1 MKLQAY
7 RLRNYRRLRDVAIE
21 LDDKISIFVGAN
33 NSGKTSA
40 AQGLY
45 SMLRGD
51 ASSFELFDFS
61 AILWAE
67 IDNIGNAAPGDL
79 DTPKQLPAINLDL
92 WFRVGDADLGV
103 AMPLLPSTD
112 WEGKCVGIRVSFEP
126 KNPYD
131 LVQTYRE
138 LRDKAM
144 AAAARLAAKATA
156 GTAAGAAA
164 APGVGAAG
172 GYKPWPE
179 SLTKFLTKELTKHYG
194 FRYYV
199 LDERQF
205 DRYKEK
211 SAEYSPQ
218 EMVGDRRGDTILK
231 SLLRVDFLRAQRHLD
246 DPQGGGG
253 TARAENLS
261 SRLSKFYERN
271 LEKREDDHQA
281 LQALD
286 VSEKELNSH
295 LKNVFSDT
303 LEQLKKLGYPGVNNP
318 DIVIRAALDPSK
330 VLGQSAKVHYVVPG
344 GTEAQLPD
352 SYNGL
357 GFKNLVY
364 MVVELIDLH
373 ERWSKEKDE
382 RPPLHLVFIEEPEA
396 HLHAQVQQVFVRN
409 VLKLLEENH
418 EHQSVFQTQLV
429 VTTHS
434 PHILY
439 ERGFSPIR
447 YFRRVSA
454 EMEHHT
460 DVRNLSRF
468 KVGEDEKE
476 ALAFLQRYLKLTHC
490 DLFFSDAAIL
500 VEGNVERLLV
510 PAMIESCAPRLRSSA
525 LTVLEVGGAFAHR
538 FRELIEFVGIT
549 TLVVTDLDSV
559 LVKAPGA
566 AGAAAPA
573 DGQEEEEDD
582 LKPFEVEED
591 KEIAAGEGGAD
602 PGVKKASKKGG
613 KTCEAHAPNAV
624 TANQTLISWIPKK
637 RTVEELWAVGEAE
650 KVHAFEDGKAHV
662 RVAYQ
667 TKVKV
672 TVGQSTAELC
682 GRTLEESFGLDNA
695 DWCQDEKNSSV
706 GLRLRAAAKTPQEL
720 ATGLH
725 KRVTSKSF
733 DKTRFALEVLAS
745 GPLNGWKVPAYIA
758 EGLTWLE
765 TMVAYEAEAEGAV
778 AVSAAAIE
786 PIDGGA
792 IAADVA
798 PGAQE

>member
-7 RLRNYRRLRDVAIE
+7 RLRNYRRLRDVVIE

-45 SMLRGD
+45 SILRGD
-51 ASSFELFDFS
+51 AASFELFDFS

-67 IDNIGNAAPGDL
+67 IDNIGNALPVDADA
-79 DTPKQLPAINLDL
+79 PKQLPAIALDL

-126 KNPYD
+126 KDPYD
-131 LVQTYRE
+131 LVKTYRE
-138 LRDKAM
+138 LREKNT
-144 AAAARLAAKATA
+144 AAAMKLAAKA
-156 GTAAGAAA
+156 AAGS
-164 APGVGAAG
+164 APAAG
-172 GYKPWPE
+172 GVTEYKPWPQ
-179 SLTKFLTKELTKHYG
+179 SLTKLLTKELTKHYA

-199 LDERQF
+199 LDEREF
-205 DRYKEK
+205 DGYKEK
-211 SAEYSPQ
+211 SVAYTPQ
-218 EMVGDRRGDTILK
+218 EVAGDRKGDTILK
-231 SLLRVDFLRAQRHLD
+231 SLVKVDFLRAQRHLD
-246 DPQGGGG
+246 DPQGGG
-253 TARAENLS
+253 TAARAENLS

-344 GTEAQLPD
+344 GGEAQLPD

-373 ERWSKEKDE
+373 ERWSKEKND

-418 EHQSVFQTQLV
+418 ENDSIFHTQVV

-468 KVGEDEKE
+468 KAGEEEKE

-510 PAMIESCAPRLRSSA
+510 PAMIESCAERLRSSA

-538 FRELIEFVGIT
+538 FRELIEFIGIT
-549 TLVVTDLDSV
+549 TLVITDLDSV
-559 LVKAPGA
+559 LVKVPAA
-566 AGAAAPA
+566 AGAAAP
-573 DGQEEEEDD
+573 GQEDEEDD
-582 LKPFEVEED
+582 LKVFEAEEED
-591 KEIAAGEGGAD
+591 DAGQGGAD
-602 PGVKKASKKGG
+602 LSVKKSSKKRG
-613 KTCEAHAPNAV
+613 KTCEAHTPDAV
-624 TANQTLISWIPKK
+624 TANQTLISWIPKQ
-637 RTVEELWAVGEAE
+637 RTVEQLWAVSDAE
-650 KVHAFEDGKAHV
+650 RVHTLDGGKAYV

-672 TVGQSTAELC
+672 TVGEVTAELC
-682 GRTLEESFGLDNA
+682 GRTLEEAFGLENA
-695 DWCQDEKNSSV
+695 DWCQDEKNAAV
-706 GLRLRAAAKTPQEL
+706 GLKLRTAAKTPQEL

-725 KRVTSKSF
+725 KRVISKSF

-745 GPLNGWKVPAYIA
+745 GPLKGWKVPAYIC

-778 AVSAAAIE
+778 AANAAAIA
-786 PIDGGA
+786 PVDGGA
-792 IAADVA
+792 IAPEAA
-798 PGAQE
+798 PGAQK

>member
-51 ASSFELFDFS
+51 SSSFELFDFS
-61 AILWAE
+61 AILWAQ
-67 IDNIGNAAPGDL
+67 IDNIGNAAPGNVDAL
-79 DTPKQLPAINLDL
+79 KQLPAITLDL

-126 KNPYD
+126 KSQYD
-131 LVQTYRE
+131 LVQAYHE
-138 LRDKAM
+138 LRDKATI
-144 AAAARLAAKATA
+144 AAAKLAAKAA
-156 GTAAGAAA
+156 IGAPGGVAAA
-164 APGVGAAG
+164 SGVGAAG
-172 GYKPWPE
+172 EYKPWPE

-205 DRYKEK
+205 DGYREK
-211 SAEYSPQ
+211 SAEYIPQ

-246 DPQGGGG
+246 DPQGGAGA
-253 TARAENLS
+253 ARAENLS
-261 SRLSKFYERN
+261 SRLSRFYERN

-286 VSEKELNSH
+286 ASEKELNFH

-344 GTEAQLPD
+344 GAEAQLPD

-382 RPPLHLVFIEEPEA
+382 RPPLHLIFIEEPEA

-409 VLKLLEENH
+409 VLKLLEKNLEH
-418 EHQSVFQTQLV
+418 ESVFQTQLV

-454 EMEHHT
+454 EMQHHT

-468 KVGEDEKE
+468 KSGEDEKE

-549 TLVVTDLDSV
+549 TLVITDLDSV
-559 LVKAPGA
+559 LVKAPTAVGA
-566 AGAAAPA
+566 ASPA
-573 DGQEEEEDD
+573 DSQEEDEDD
-582 LKPFEVEED
+582 LKPFEVED
-591 KEIAAGEGGAD
+591 GAGEGGAD
-602 PGVKKASKKGG
+602 AGVKKTSQKRG
-613 KTCEAHAPNAV
+613 KTCEAHTPGAV

-637 RTVEELWAVGEAE
+637 RTVDELWAVGDAE
-650 KVHAFEDGKAHV
+650 KVHTFEDGKAHV

-682 GRTLEESFGLDNA
+682 GRTLEEAFGLDNA
-695 DWCQDEKNSSV
+695 NWCQDEKNSSV
-706 GLRLRAAAKTPQEL
+706 GLKLRTTAKTPQQL

-725 KRVTSKSF
+725 KRVVSKSF

-745 GPLNGWKVPAYIA
+745 GPLNGWRVPAYIS

-765 TMVAYEAEAEGAV
+765 TMVAYEADAEGAV

-786 PIDGGA
+786 PVDGGA
-792 IAADVA
+792 IAADFA
-798 PGAQE
+798 PGAQK

>member
-7 RLRNYRRLRDVAIE
+7 RLRNYRRLRDVVIE
-21 LDDKISIFVGAN
+21 LNDKVSIFVGAN

-40 AQGLY
+40 AQGIY

-51 ASSFELFDFS
+51 AASFELFDFS

-67 IDNIGNAAPGDL
+67 IDHIGNALLGDV
-79 DTPKQLPAINLDL
+79 DAPKQLPAITLDL

-131 LVQTYRE
+131 LVKTYRE
-138 LRDKAM
+138 LREKTT
-144 AAAARLAAKATA
+144 AAARKLAAKA
-156 GTAAGAAA
+156 AAGAAPA
-164 APGVGAAG
+164 AASVTE
-172 GYKPWPE
+172 YKPWPE
-179 SLTKFLTKELTKHYG
+179 SLTKFLTKELAKHYG

-199 LDERQF
+199 LDEREF
-205 DRYKEK
+205 DGYKEK
-211 SAEYSPQ
+211 SAAYTPQ
-218 EMVGDRRGDTILK
+218 EVAGDRKGDTILK
-231 SLLRVDFLRAQRHLD
+231 SLVKVDFLRAQRHLD
-246 DPQGGGG
+246 DPQGGG
-253 TARAENLS
+253 TAARAENLS
-261 SRLSKFYERN
+261 SRLSRFYERN
-271 LEKREDDHQA
+271 LEQREDDHQA

-295 LKNVFSDT
+295 LKSVFSDT

-344 GTEAQLPD
+344 GGEAQLPD

-373 ERWSKEKDE
+373 ERWSKEKDD

-409 VLKLLEENH
+409 VLRLLEENH
-418 EHQSVFQTQLV
+418 ENESIFHSQVV

-454 EMEHHT
+454 EVEHHT

-468 KVGEDEKE
+468 KAGGEERE
-476 ALAFLQRYLKLTHC
+476 TLAFLQRYLKLTHC

-510 PAMIESCAPRLRSSA
+510 PAMIESCAERLRSSA

-538 FRELIEFVGIT
+538 FRELIEFIGIT
-549 TLVVTDLDSV
+549 TLVITDLDSV
-559 LVKAPGA
+559 VVKAPIA

-573 DGQEEEEDD
+573 AGQDDEEDD
-582 LKPFEVEED
+582 LKVFEAEEED
-591 KEIAAGEGGAD
+591 DAGEGGAD
-602 PGVKKASKKGG
+602 LGVKKSSKKRG
-613 KTCEAHAPNAV
+613 KTCEAHSPDAV

-637 RTVEELWAVGEAE
+637 RTVEELWAAGEDD
-650 KVHAFEDGKAHV
+650 KVHTLDGGKAHV

-672 TVGQSTAELC
+672 TVGKVTAELC
-682 GRTLEESFGLDNA
+682 GRTLEEAFGLENA
-695 DWCQDEKNSSV
+695 GWCQDEKNAAV
-706 GLRLRAAAKTPQEL
+706 GLKLRTAAETPQEL

-725 KRVTSKSF
+725 KKVVSKGF

-745 GPLNGWKVPAYIA
+745 GPLKGWKVPAYIR

-778 AVSAAAIE
+778 AANAAAIA

-792 IAADVA
+792 IAAEAA
-798 PGAQE
+798 PGARE

>member
-1 MKLQAY
+1 MRLQAY
-7 RLRNYRRLRDVAIE
+7 RLRNYRRLRDVVIE

-45 SMLRGD
+45 SLLRGD
-51 ASSFELFDFS
+51 AASFELFDFS

-67 IDNIGNAAPGDL
+67 IDNIGNALPGDA
-79 DTPKQLPAINLDL
+79 DAPKLLPAITLDL

-112 WEGKCVGIRVSFEP
+112 WDGKCVGIRVSFEP
-126 KNPYD
+126 KDPYD
-131 LVQTYRE
+131 LVKTYRE
-138 LRDKAM
+138 LREKTT
-144 AAAARLAAKATA
+144 AAAMKLAAK
-156 GTAAGAAA
+156 GAAGAA
-164 APGVGAAG
+164 PAAG
-172 GYKPWPE
+172 GVTEYKPWPQ
-179 SLTKFLTKELTKHYG
+179 SLTKFLTKELPKHYG

-199 LDERQF
+199 LDERAF
-205 DRYKEK
+205 DGYKEK
-211 SAEYSPQ
+211 SAAYTPQ
-218 EMVGDRRGDTILK
+218 EVAGDRKGDTILK
-231 SLLRVDFLRAQRHLD
+231 SLVKVDFLRAQRHLD
-246 DPQGGGG
+246 DPQGGG
-253 TARAENLS
+253 TAARAENLS
-261 SRLSKFYERN
+261 SRLSRFYERN

-344 GTEAQLPD
+344 AGEAQLPD

-373 ERWSKEKDE
+373 ERWSKEKDD

-418 EHQSVFQTQLV
+418 ENESVFHTQVV

-454 EMEHHT
+454 ELEHHT

-468 KVGEDEKE
+468 KAGEEEKE

-510 PAMIESCAPRLRSSA
+510 PAMIESCAERLRSSA

-538 FRELIEFVGIT
+538 FRELIEFIGIT
-549 TLVVTDLDSV
+549 TLVITDLDSV
-559 LVKAPGA
+559 VVKVPAADGA
-566 AGAAAPA
+566 APPSA
-573 DGQEEEEDD
+573 GQEDEEDD
-582 LKPFEVEED
+582 LKVFESEEED
-591 KEIAAGEGGAD
+591 DAGEGGTD
-602 PGVKKASKKGG
+602 LGVKKSSKKRG
-613 KTCEAHAPNAV
+613 KTCEAHAPGAV

-637 RTVEELWAVGEAE
+637 QTVEALWAVGDAE
-650 KVHAFEDGKAHV
+650 KVHTLDGGKAHV

-672 TVGQSTAELC
+672 TVDKITAELC
-682 GRTLEESFGLDNA
+682 GRTLEEAFGLENA
-695 DWCQDEKNSSV
+695 SWCQDEKNAAV
-706 GLRLRAAAKTPQEL
+706 GLKLRNAAKTPQEL
-720 ATGLH
+720 ANGLH
-725 KRVTSKSF
+725 KRVISKSF

-745 GPLNGWKVPAYIA
+745 GPPKSWKVPAYIR

-778 AVSAAAIE
+778 AANAAAIA

-792 IAADVA
+792 IAPEAA
-798 PGAQE
+798 PGAHA

>member
-7 RLRNYRRLRDVAIE
+7 RLRNYRRLRDVVIE

-51 ASSFELFDFS
+51 AASFELFDFS
-61 AILWAE
+61 AILWTE
-67 IDNIGNAAPGDL
+67 IDNVGNALPGDV
-79 DTPKQLPAINLDL
+79 DAPKQLPAITLDL

-131 LVQTYRE
+131 LVKTYHE
-138 LRDKAM
+138 LREKTT
-144 AAAARLAAKATA
+144 AAAMKLAAKA
-156 GTAAGAAA
+156 AAGAEP
-164 APGVGAAG
+164 APGGVTE
-172 GYKPWPE
+172 YKPWPQ

-199 LDERQF
+199 LDEREF
-205 DRYKEK
+205 DGYKEK
-211 SAEYSPQ
+211 LGPYIPQ
-218 EMVGDRRGDTILK
+218 EVAGDRKGDTILK
-231 SLLRVDFLRAQRHLD
+231 SLVKVDFLRAQRHLD
-246 DPQGGGG
+246 DPQGGG
-253 TARAENLS
+253 TAGRAENLS
-261 SRLSKFYERN
+261 SRLSRFYERN

-286 VSEKELNSH
+286 ISEKELNSH

-318 DIVIRAALDPSK
+318 DIIIRAALDPSK

-344 GTEAQLPD
+344 GGEAQLPD

-373 ERWSKEKDE
+373 ERWSKEKDD
-382 RPPLHLVFIEEPEA
+382 RPPLHLVYIEEPEA

-418 EHQSVFQTQLV
+418 ENESIFHTQVV

-454 EMEHHT
+454 EMAHHT
-460 DVRNLSRF
+460 DVRNLSGF
-468 KVGEDEKE
+468 KAGEEEKE

-510 PAMIESCAPRLRSSA
+510 PAMIESCAERLRSSA
-525 LTVLEVGGAFAHR
+525 LTILEVGGAFAHR
-538 FRELIEFVGIT
+538 FRELIEFIGIT
-549 TLVVTDLDSV
+549 TLVITDLDSV
-559 LVKAPGA
+559 LVKAP
-566 AGAAAPA
+566 AAADAVAPDA
-573 DGQEEEEDD
+573 GQEDEEED
-582 LKPFEVEED
+582 LKVFEAEEEND
-591 KEIAAGEGGAD
+591 AREVDAE
-602 PGVKKASKKGG
+602 GVKKSSKKRG
-613 KTCEAHAPNAV
+613 KTCEAHTPGAV
-624 TANQTLISWIPKK
+624 TANQTLISWIPRR
-637 RTVEELWAVGEAE
+637 RTVEELWAVGDAE
-650 KVHAFEDGKAHV
+650 KVHTLDGGKAYV

-672 TVGQSTAELC
+672 TVCKDTAELC
-682 GRTLEESFGLDNA
+682 GRTLEEAFGLENA
-695 DWCQDEKNSSV
+695 GWCQDEKNVAV
-706 GLRLRAAAKTPQEL
+706 GLKLRNAAKTPQEL

-725 KRVTSKSF
+725 KKVISKSF

-745 GPLNGWKVPAYIA
+745 GPLKGWKVPAYIC

-765 TMVAYEAEAEGAV
+765 TMVAYEAETEGTV
-778 AVSAAAIE
+778 AANAAAIA

-792 IAADVA
+792 IAPEAA

>member
-7 RLRNYRRLRDVAIE
+7 RLRNYRRLHDVVIE

-51 ASSFELFDFS
+51 AASFELFDFS

-67 IDNIGNAAPGDL
+67 IDNIGNALPGDV
-79 DTPKQLPAINLDL
+79 DSPKLLPAITLDL

-126 KNPYD
+126 KDPYD
-131 LVQTYRE
+131 LVKNYRE
-138 LRDKAM
+138 LREKTT
-144 AAAARLAAKATA
+144 AAAMKLAAKAA
-156 GTAAGAAA
+156 
-164 APGVGAAG
+164 VGAAPAAG
-172 GYKPWPE
+172 GVTDYKPWPQT
-179 SLTKFLTKELTKHYG
+179 LTKFLTKELTKHYG

-199 LDERQF
+199 LDEREF
-205 DRYKEK
+205 NGYKEK
-211 SAEYSPQ
+211 SAGYIPQ
-218 EMVGDRRGDTILK
+218 ELAGDRKGDAILK
-231 SLLRVDFLRAQRHLD
+231 SLVKVDFLRAQRHLD
-246 DPQGGGG
+246 DPQGGG
-253 TARAENLS
+253 TAARAENLS

-344 GTEAQLPD
+344 GGEAQLPD

-373 ERWSKEKDE
+373 ERWSKEKDD
-382 RPPLHLVFIEEPEA
+382 RPPLHLVFVEEPEA

-409 VLKLLEENH
+409 VLRLLEENH
-418 EHQSVFQTQLV
+418 ENESFFHTQVV

-468 KVGEDEKE
+468 KAGEEEKE

-510 PAMIESCAPRLRSSA
+510 PAMIESCAERLRSSA
-525 LTVLEVGGAFAHR
+525 LTILEVGGAFAHR
-538 FRELIEFVGIT
+538 FRELVEFIGIT
-549 TLVVTDLDSV
+549 TLVITDLDSV
-559 LVKAPGA
+559 LIKVPA
-566 AGAAAPA
+566 ATGAAALA
-573 DGQEEEEDD
+573 ASQEDEEDD
-582 LKPFEVEED
+582 LKVFEAEEED
-591 KEIAAGEGGAD
+591 GGGEGGVD
-602 PGVKKASKKGG
+602 LGVKKISKKRG
-613 KTCEAHAPNAV
+613 KTCEAHTPDAV

-637 RTVEELWAVGEAE
+637 RTVEELWAVGDAE
-650 KVHAFEDGKAHV
+650 KVHALDSGKAHV

-672 TVGQSTAELC
+672 TVNEVTAELC
-682 GRTLEESFGLDNA
+682 GRTLEEAFGLENA
-695 DWCQDEKNSSV
+695 EWCQDEKNAAV
-706 GLRLRAAAKTPQEL
+706 GLKLRSAAKTPQEL

-725 KRVTSKSF
+725 KRVVSKSF

-745 GPLNGWKVPAYIA
+745 GSLKGWKVPAYIC

-765 TMVAYEAEAEGAV
+765 TMVAYEAETEGVV
-778 AVSAAAIE
+778 AANAAAIA

-792 IAADVA
+792 IAPEAA
-798 PGAQE
+798 PGAKK

>member
-7 RLRNYRRLRDVAIE
+7 RLRNYRRLRDVVIE

-67 IDNIGNAAPGDL
+67 IDNIGNASLGDVDAL
-79 DTPKQLPAINLDL
+79 KQLPAITLDV

-131 LVQTYRE
+131 LVKTYRE
-138 LRDKAM
+138 LREKTT
-144 AAAARLAAKATA
+144 AAAMKLAAKPAT
-156 GTAAGAAA
+156 GAER
-164 APGVGAAG
+164 AAG
-172 GYKPWPE
+172 GVTEYKPWPQT
-179 SLTKFLTKELTKHYG
+179 LTKFLTKELTKYYG

-199 LDERQF
+199 LDEREF

-211 SAEYSPQ
+211 SAAYTPPE
-218 EMVGDRRGDTILK
+218 VAGDRKGDTILK
-231 SLLRVDFLRAQRHLD
+231 SLVKVDFLRAQRHLD
-246 DPQGGGG
+246 DPQAGGSAG
-253 TARAENLS
+253 RAENLS
-261 SRLSKFYERN
+261 SRLSRFYERN

-286 VSEKELNSH
+286 ISEKELNSH
-295 LKNVFSDT
+295 LKNVFNDT

-344 GTEAQLPD
+344 GGEAQLPD

-373 ERWSKEKDE
+373 ERWSKEKDD
-382 RPPLHLVFIEEPEA
+382 RPPLHLVYIEEPEA

-418 EHQSVFQTQLV
+418 ENESIFHTQLV

-454 EMEHHT
+454 EMAHHT

-468 KVGEDEKE
+468 KAGEEEKE

-510 PAMIESCAPRLRSSA
+510 PAMIESCAERLRSSA

-538 FRELIEFVGIT
+538 FRELIEFIGIT
-549 TLVVTDLDSV
+549 TLVITDLDSV
-559 LVKAPGA
+559 LVKAP
-566 AGAAAPA
+566 AAASATAPTA
-573 DGQEEEEDD
+573 GHEDEEED
-582 LKPFEVEED
+582 LKVFEVEED
-591 KEIAAGEGGAD
+591 DDAGKVGAEA
-602 PGVKKASKKGG
+602 VKRSSKKRG
-613 KTCEAHAPNAV
+613 KTCEAHTPDAV

-637 RTVEELWAVGEAE
+637 RTVEELWAVGDAA
-650 KVHAFEDGKAHV
+650 KVHTLDGGKAHV

-667 TKVKV
+667 TKVNV
-672 TVGQSTAELC
+672 TVCEVTAELC
-682 GRTLEESFGLDNA
+682 GRTLEEAFGLENA
-695 DWCQDEKNSSV
+695 SWCQDEKNVAV
-706 GLRLRAAAKTPQEL
+706 GLKLRNAAKTPQEL

-725 KRVTSKSF
+725 KRVISKSF

-745 GPLNGWKVPAYIA
+745 GPLKGWKVPAYIC

-765 TMVAYEAEAEGAV
+765 TMVAYEAETEGAV
-778 AVSAAAIE
+778 AANAAAIA

-792 IAADVA
+792 IAPEAA

>member
-7 RLRNYRRLRDVAIE
+7 RLRNYRRLRDVVIE

-45 SMLRGD
+45 SLLRGD
-51 ASSFELFDFS
+51 AASFELFDFS

-67 IDNIGNAAPGDL
+67 IDNIGNALPGDAEA
-79 DTPKQLPAINLDL
+79 PKLLPAITLDL

-112 WEGKCVGIRVSFEP
+112 WDGKCVGLRVSFEP
-126 KNPYD
+126 KDPYD
-131 LVQTYRE
+131 LVKAYRE
-138 LRDKAM
+138 LREKTT
-144 AAAARLAAKATA
+144 AAAMKLAAKAPA
-156 GTAAGAAA
+156 GAAPAAGA
-164 APGVGAAG
+164 VTE
-172 GYKPWPE
+172 YKPWPQ
-179 SLTKFLTKELTKHYG
+179 SLTKFLTKELPKHYG

-199 LDERQF
+199 LDERAF
-205 DRYKEK
+205 DGYKEK
-211 SAEYSPQ
+211 SAAYTPQ
-218 EMVGDRRGDTILK
+218 EVAGDRKGDTILK
-231 SLLRVDFLRAQRHLD
+231 SLVKVDFLRAQRHLD
-246 DPQGGGG
+246 DPQGGG
-253 TARAENLS
+253 TAARAENLS
-261 SRLSKFYERN
+261 SRLSRFYERN

-344 GTEAQLPD
+344 GGEAQLPD

-373 ERWSKEKDE
+373 ERWSKEKDD

-418 EHQSVFQTQLV
+418 ENESVFHTQVV

-468 KVGEDEKE
+468 KAGEEEKE

-510 PAMIESCAPRLRSSA
+510 PAMIESCAERLRSSA

-538 FRELIEFVGIT
+538 FRELIEFIGIT
-549 TLVVTDLDSV
+549 TLVITDLDSV
-559 LVKAPGA
+559 VVKVPAA
-566 AGAAAPA
+566 AGATPPSA
-573 DGQEEEEDD
+573 GQEDEEDD
-582 LKPFEVEED
+582 LKVFELEEED
-591 KEIAAGEGGAD
+591 DAGEGGTD
-602 PGVKKASKKGG
+602 LGVKKSSKKRG
-613 KTCEAHAPNAV
+613 KTCEAHAPGAV

-637 RTVEELWAVGEAE
+637 QTVEALWAVGDAE
-650 KVHAFEDGKAHV
+650 KVHTLDGGKAHV

-672 TVGQSTAELC
+672 TVDKITAELC
-682 GRTLEESFGLDNA
+682 GRTLEEAFGLENA
-695 DWCQDEKNSSV
+695 SWCQDEKNAAV
-706 GLRLRAAAKTPQEL
+706 GLKLRNAAKTPQEL
-720 ATGLH
+720 ANGLH
-725 KRVTSKSF
+725 KRVISKSF

-745 GPLNGWKVPAYIA
+745 GPLKSWKVPAYIR

-765 TMVAYEAEAEGAV
+765 MMVAYEAEAEGAV
-778 AVSAAAIE
+778 AANAAAIA

-792 IAADVA
+792 IAPEAA
-798 PGAQE
+798 PGAHA

>member
-1 MKLQAY
+1 MKLHAY

-21 LDDKISIFVGAN
+21 LDDEISIFVGAN

-67 IDNIGNAAPGDL
+67 IDNIGNAAPGDV
-79 DTPKQLPAINLDL
+79 DTLKQLPAITLDL

-112 WEGKCVGIRVSFEP
+112 WEGKCVGMRVSFEAKSP
-126 KNPYD
+126 CD

-138 LRDKAM
+138 LRDKAT
-144 AAAARLAAKATA
+144 AAATKLAAKAMA
-156 GTAAGAAA
+156 GEAASAE
-164 APGVGAAG
+164 
-172 GYKPWPE
+172 YKPWPE
-179 SLTKFLTKELTKHYG
+179 TLTKFLTKELTKHYG

-205 DRYKEK
+205 DGYKEK
-211 SAEYSPQ
+211 SAEYRPH
-218 EMVGDRRGDTILK
+218 EVVGDRKGDTILK

-246 DPQGGGG
+246 DPQGGGA
-253 TARAENLS
+253 ARAENLS

-344 GTEAQLPD
+344 GGEAQLPD

-373 ERWSKEKDE
+373 ERWSKEKNE

-409 VLKLLEENH
+409 VLKLLKESH
-418 EHQSVFQTQLV
+418 EHDSIFHTQLV

-468 KVGEDEKE
+468 KAGEDEKD

-559 LVKAPGA
+559 LVRAPTT
-566 AGAAAPA
+566 AG
-573 DGQEEEEDD
+573 EEGDEDD

-591 KEIAAGEGGAD
+591 EESGVVDGRTD
-602 PGVKKASKKGG
+602 PGVKNTSKKRG
-613 KTCEAHAPNAV
+613 KTCEAHTPNAV

-637 RTVEELWAVGEAE
+637 RTVAELWAIGDDE
-650 KVHAFEDGKAHV
+650 KVHTLDDGKAHV

-667 TKVKV
+667 TKVSV
-672 TVGQSTAELC
+672 TVGKVTSAVC
-682 GRTLEESFGLDNA
+682 GRTLEEAFGLENA
-695 DWCQDEKNSSV
+695 DWCQEEINSSV
-706 GLRLRAAAKTPQEL
+706 GLKLRTAAETPQDL

-745 GPLNGWKVPAYIA
+745 GPLNGWKVPAYIS

-786 PIDGGA
+786 PVDGGA
-792 IAADVA
+792 IAPDAA
-798 PGAQE
+798 PGAQK

>member
-1 MKLQAY
+1 MKLHAY

-51 ASSFELFDFS
+51 TSSFELFDFS
-61 AILWAE
+61 AILWTE
-67 IDNIGNAAPGDL
+67 IDNIGNAAPD
-79 DTPKQLPAINLDL
+79 DVDAAEQLPAITLDL
-92 WFRVGDADLGV
+92 WFLVGDDDLGV

-112 WEGKCVGIRVSFEP
+112 WEGKYVGIRVSFEP
-126 KNPYD
+126 KSNYD
-131 LVQTYRE
+131 LVRTYRE
-138 LRDKAM
+138 LREKAT
-144 AAAARLAAKATA
+144 AAAAKLAAKAT
-156 GTAAGAAA
+156 TDIAASAAA
-164 APGVGAAG
+164 APEDGAAG

-205 DRYKEK
+205 DGYREK

-218 EMVGDRRGDTILK
+218 EVVGDRRGDTILK

-253 TARAENLS
+253 AARAENLS

-281 LQALD
+281 LQALA

-303 LEQLKKLGYPGVNNP
+303 LEQLKKLGYPGVSNP

-344 GTEAQLPD
+344 GSEVQLPD

-409 VLKLLEENH
+409 VLKLLQESH
-418 EHQSVFQTQLV
+418 EHESVFQTQLV
-429 VTTHS
+429 ITTHS

-439 ERGFSPIR
+439 EGGFSPIR

-468 KVGEDEKE
+468 KAGEDEKE

-538 FRELIEFVGIT
+538 FRELIEFLGIT

-559 LVKAPGA
+559 LVKALAA
-566 AGAAAPA
+566 AGLAAPA

-582 LKPFEVEED
+582 LKPFEVED
-591 KEIAAGEGGAD
+591 DAGEDGAD
-602 PGVKKASKKGG
+602 PGVKKTSKKRG

-637 RTVEELWAVGEAE
+637 RTVEELWAVGGAE

-667 TKVKV
+667 TKVEV

-695 DWCQDEKNSSV
+695 DWCQDEKNASV
-706 GLRLRAAAKTPQEL
+706 GLRLRTAAKTPQEL

-745 GPLNGWKVPAYIA
+745 GPVNGWKVPAYIA
-758 EGLTWLE
+758 EGLIWLE

-778 AVSAAAIE
+778 AVGAAAIE
-786 PIDGGA
+786 PVDGGA
-792 IAADVA
+792 IAADA
-798 PGAQE
+798 SPGVPK

>member
-7 RLRNYRRLRDVAIE
+7 RLRNYRRLRDVVIE

-45 SMLRGD
+45 SLLRGD
-51 ASSFELFDFS
+51 AASFELFDFS

-67 IDNIGNAAPGDL
+67 IDNIGNALPGDA
-79 DTPKQLPAINLDL
+79 DAPKLLPAITLDL

-112 WEGKCVGIRVSFEP
+112 WDGKCVGIRVSFEP
-126 KNPYD
+126 KDPYD
-131 LVQTYRE
+131 LVKTYRE
-138 LRDKAM
+138 LREKTT
-144 AAAARLAAKATA
+144 AAAMKLAAKA
-156 GTAAGAAA
+156 AAGAA
-164 APGVGAAG
+164 PAAG
-172 GYKPWPE
+172 GVTEYKPWPQ
-179 SLTKFLTKELTKHYG
+179 SLTKFLTKELPKHYG

-199 LDERQF
+199 LDERAF
-205 DRYKEK
+205 DGYKEK
-211 SAEYSPQ
+211 SAAYTPQ
-218 EMVGDRRGDTILK
+218 EVAGDRTGDTILK
-231 SLLRVDFLRAQRHLD
+231 SLVKVDFLRAQRHLD
-246 DPQGGGG
+246 DPKGGG
-253 TARAENLS
+253 TAARAENLS
-261 SRLSKFYERN
+261 SRLSRFYERN

-330 VLGQSAKVHYVVPG
+330 ILGQSAKVHYVVPG
-344 GTEAQLPD
+344 GGEAQLPD

-373 ERWSKEKDE
+373 ERWSKEKDD

-418 EHQSVFQTQLV
+418 ENESVFHTQVV

-468 KVGEDEKE
+468 KAGEEEKE

-510 PAMIESCAPRLRSSA
+510 PAMIESCAERLRSSA

-538 FRELIEFVGIT
+538 FRELIEFIGIT
-549 TLVVTDLDSV
+549 TLVITDLDSV
-559 LVKAPGA
+559 VVKVPTADGA
-566 AGAAAPA
+566 APPSA
-573 DGQEEEEDD
+573 GQDDEEDD
-582 LKPFEVEED
+582 LKVFESEEED
-591 KEIAAGEGGAD
+591 DAGEGGAD
-602 PGVKKASKKGG
+602 LKVKKSSKKRG
-613 KTCEAHAPNAV
+613 KTCEAHAPGAV

-637 RTVEELWAVGEAE
+637 QTVE
-650 KVHAFEDGKAHV
+650 
-662 RVAYQ
+662 
-667 TKVKV
+667 
-672 TVGQSTAELC
+672 
-682 GRTLEESFGLDNA
+682 
-695 DWCQDEKNSSV
+695 
-706 GLRLRAAAKTPQEL
+706 
-720 ATGLH
+720 
-725 KRVTSKSF
+725 
-733 DKTRFALEVLAS
+733 ALL
-745 GPLNGWKVPAYIA
+745 Y
-758 EGLTWLE
+758 
-765 TMVAYEAEAEGAV
+765 
-778 AVSAAAIE
+778 
-786 PIDGGA
+786 
-792 IAADVA
+792 
-798 PGAQE
+798 

>member
-7 RLRNYRRLRDVAIE
+7 RLRNYRRLRDVVIE

-45 SMLRGD
+45 SLLRGD
-51 ASSFELFDFS
+51 AASFELFDFS

-67 IDNIGNAAPGDL
+67 IDNIGNALPGDA
-79 DTPKQLPAINLDL
+79 DAPKLLPAITLDL

-112 WEGKCVGIRVSFEP
+112 WDGKCVGIRVSFEP
-126 KNPYD
+126 KDPYD
-131 LVQTYRE
+131 LVKTYRE
-138 LRDKAM
+138 LREKTT
-144 AAAARLAAKATA
+144 AAAMKLAAKA
-156 GTAAGAAA
+156 AAGAA
-164 APGVGAAG
+164 PAAG
-172 GYKPWPE
+172 GVTEYKPWPQ
-179 SLTKFLTKELTKHYG
+179 SLTKFLTKELPKHYG

-199 LDERQF
+199 LDERAF
-205 DRYKEK
+205 DGYKEK
-211 SAEYSPQ
+211 SAAYTPQ
-218 EMVGDRRGDTILK
+218 EVAGDRTGDTILK
-231 SLLRVDFLRAQRHLD
+231 SLVKVDFLRAQRHLD
-246 DPQGGGG
+246 DPKGGG
-253 TARAENLS
+253 TAARAENLS
-261 SRLSKFYERN
+261 SRLSRFYERN

-330 VLGQSAKVHYVVPG
+330 ILGQSAKVHYVVPG
-344 GTEAQLPD
+344 GGEAQLPD

-373 ERWSKEKDE
+373 ERWSKEKDD

-418 EHQSVFQTQLV
+418 ENESVFHTQVV

-468 KVGEDEKE
+468 KAGEEEKE

-510 PAMIESCAPRLRSSA
+510 PAMIESCAERLRSSA

-538 FRELIEFVGIT
+538 FRELIEFIGIT
-549 TLVVTDLDSV
+549 TLVITDLDSV
-559 LVKAPGA
+559 VVKVPTADGA
-566 AGAAAPA
+566 APPSA
-573 DGQEEEEDD
+573 GQDDEEDD
-582 LKPFEVEED
+582 LKVFESEEED
-591 KEIAAGEGGAD
+591 DAGEGGAD
-602 PGVKKASKKGG
+602 LKVKKSSKKRG
-613 KTCEAHAPNAV
+613 KTCEAHAPGAV

-637 RTVEELWAVGEAE
+637 QTVEALWAVGDAE
-650 KVHAFEDGKAHV
+650 KVHTLDGGKAHV

-672 TVGQSTAELC
+672 TVDKITAELC
-682 GRTLEESFGLDNA
+682 GRTLEEAFGLENA
-695 DWCQDEKNSSV
+695 SWCQDEKNAAV
-706 GLRLRAAAKTPQEL
+706 GLKLRNAAKTPQEL
-720 ATGLH
+720 ANGLH
-725 KRVTSKSF
+725 KRVISKSF

-745 GPLNGWKVPAYIA
+745 GPLKSWKVPAYIR

-765 TMVAYEAEAEGAV
+765 TMVDYEAEAEGAV
-778 AVSAAAIE
+778 AANAAAIA

-792 IAADVA
+792 IAPEAA
-798 PGAQE
+798 PGAHA

>member
-1 MKLQAY
+1 MKLHAY

-45 SMLRGD
+45 SMLRGEV
-51 ASSFELFDFS
+51 SSFELFDFS

-67 IDNIGNAAPGDL
+67 IDNIGNAAPD
-79 DTPKQLPAINLDL
+79 DVDAAKRLPAITLDL
-92 WFRVGDADLGV
+92 WFLVGDDDLGV

-112 WEGKCVGIRVSFEP
+112 WEGKYVGIRVSFEP
-126 KNPYD
+126 KSNYD
-131 LVQTYRE
+131 LVRDYRE
-138 LRDKAM
+138 QHDKAT
-144 AAAARLAAKATA
+144 AAAAKLAAKATA
-156 GTAAGAAA
+156 DTAAGAAVA
-164 APGVGAAG
+164 LEVGAAG

-205 DRYKEK
+205 DGYREK

-218 EMVGDRRGDTILK
+218 EVVGDRRGDTILK

-253 TARAENLS
+253 AARAENLS

-271 LEKREDDHQA
+271 LEKREDDHRA
-281 LQALD
+281 LQALA

-303 LEQLKKLGYPGVNNP
+303 LEQLKKLGYPGVSNP

-344 GTEAQLPD
+344 GAEAQLPD

-373 ERWSKEKDE
+373 ERWGKEKDE

-409 VLKLLEENH
+409 VLKLLQENH
-418 EHQSVFQTQLV
+418 EHESVFQTQLV

-468 KVGEDEKE
+468 KAGEDEKE

-510 PAMIESCAPRLRSSA
+510 PAMIDSCAPRLRSSA

-538 FRELIEFVGIT
+538 FRELIEFLGIT

-559 LVKAPGA
+559 LVKAPAA
-566 AGAAAPA
+566 AGTAVPA

-582 LKPFEVEED
+582 LKPFEVED
-591 KEIAAGEGGAD
+591 DAGEGEED
-602 PGVKKASKKGG
+602 PGVKRTSKKRG
-613 KTCEAHAPNAV
+613 KTCEAHAPNAL

-637 RTVEELWAVGEAE
+637 RTVEELWAVGDAE
-650 KVHAFEDGKAHV
+650 KVHAFEDGKSHV

-667 TKVKV
+667 TKVEV

-695 DWCQDEKNSSV
+695 DWCQDEKNSLV
-706 GLRLRAAAKTPQEL
+706 GLKLRTAAKTPQEL

-758 EGLTWLE
+758 EGLAWLE

-778 AVSAAAIE
+778 AVGAAAIE
-786 PIDGGA
+786 PVDGGA
-792 IAADVA
+792 IAADAA
-798 PGAQE
+798 PGAPK

>member
-7 RLRNYRRLRDVAIE
+7 RLRNYRRLRDVVIE

-51 ASSFELFDFS
+51 AASFELFDFS

-67 IDNIGNAAPGDL
+67 IDNIGNALPGDVE
-79 DTPKQLPAINLDL
+79 TPKQLPAITLDL

-126 KNPYD
+126 KDPYD
-131 LVQTYRE
+131 LVKTYRE
-138 LRDKAM
+138 LREKT
-144 AAAARLAAKATA
+144 AAAAMKLAAKA
-156 GTAAGAAA
+156 AAGAA
-164 APGVGAAG
+164 PAAG
-172 GYKPWPE
+172 GVSEYKPWPQ

-199 LDERQF
+199 LDEREF
-205 DRYKEK
+205 DGYIEK
-211 SAEYSPQ
+211 SAAYTPQ
-218 EMVGDRRGDTILK
+218 EVAGDRKGDTILK
-231 SLLRVDFLRAQRHLD
+231 SLVKVDFLRAQRHLD
-246 DPQGGGG
+246 DPQGGG
-253 TARAENLS
+253 TAGRAENLS

-295 LKNVFSDT
+295 LKDVFSDT
-303 LEQLKKLGYPGVNNP
+303 LDQLKELGYPGVNNP

-330 VLGQSAKVHYVVPG
+330 VLGQSAKVHYIVPG
-344 GTEAQLPD
+344 GGEAQLPD

-373 ERWSKEKDE
+373 ERWSKEKND

-418 EHQSVFQTQLV
+418 ENESIFHTQAV

-468 KVGEDEKE
+468 KACEEEKE

-510 PAMIESCAPRLRSSA
+510 PAMIESCAERLRSSA

-538 FRELIEFVGIT
+538 FRELIEFIGIT
-549 TLVVTDLDSV
+549 TLVITDLDSV
-559 LVKAPGA
+559 LVKVPAA

-573 DGQEEEEDD
+573 AGQEDEDDDLRVFEAEEEED
-582 LKPFEVEED
+582 
-591 KEIAAGEGGAD
+591 AGGGGAD
-602 PGVKKASKKGG
+602 LGVKKSLKRRG
-613 KTCEAHAPNAV
+613 KTCEAHTPDAV

-637 RTVEELWAVGEAE
+637 RTVEELWAVGDAE
-650 KVHAFEDGKAHV
+650 KVHILDGGKAHV

-672 TVGQSTAELC
+672 TVGEVTAELC
-682 GRTLEESFGLDNA
+682 GRTLEEAFGLENA
-695 DWCQDEKNSSV
+695 GWCQDGKNAAV
-706 GLRLRAAAKTPQEL
+706 GLKLRNAAKTPQEL

-725 KRVTSKSF
+725 KRVVSKSF

-745 GPLNGWKVPAYIA
+745 GPLKSWKVPAYID

-778 AVSAAAIE
+778 AANAAAIA

-792 IAADVA
+792 IAPEAA
-798 PGAQE
+798 PGGQQ